1 MKYVSRGILVACL
14 IITSLVLGDSGAQ
27 AAAELARRSAHPY
40 LTYSDANI
48 TRLKERVQNEP
59 AIADAWAKILA
70 DANRLMES
78 STGRRGR
85 GGSTELLCLAYRM
98 TGDKRF
104 GERVKQSLFTH
115 KLGGRSSSMLLLR
128 EPPWHAGLDCG
139 EACESFGIAFDSVY
153 DLLTPDER
161 KLLAGRLAEEGILPV
176 LNDWVLGDQRI
187 HALDTMGHNW
197 WSAIV
202 FGAGIGAI
210 AIMDEDPR
218 APGWVKR
225 IGAADSEW
233 LSYAGSLLENKPA
246 NFDRTG
252 GFYESVSYARSL
264 YECS

>member
-1 MKYVSRGILVACL
+1 M
-14 IITSLVLGDSGAQ
+14 
-27 AAAELARRSAHPY
+27 
-40 LTYSDANI
+40 
-48 TRLKERVQNEP
+48 
-59 AIADAWAKILA
+59 
-70 DANRLMES
+70 
-78 STGRRGR
+78 
-85 GGSTELLCLAYRM
+85 
-98 TGDKRF
+98 
-104 GERVKQSLFTH
+104 
-115 KLGGRSSSMLLLR
+115 
-128 EPPWHAGLDCG
+128 
-139 EACESFGIAFDSVY
+139 
-153 DLLTPDER
+153 
-161 KLLAGRLAEEGILPV
+161 LAGRLAEEGILPV

-233 LSYAGSLLENKPA
+233 LSYAGSLLDNKPA